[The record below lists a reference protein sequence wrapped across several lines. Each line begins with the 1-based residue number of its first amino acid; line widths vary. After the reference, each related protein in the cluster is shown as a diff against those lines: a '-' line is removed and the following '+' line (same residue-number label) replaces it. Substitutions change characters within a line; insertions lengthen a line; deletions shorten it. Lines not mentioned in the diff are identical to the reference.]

1 MQTIG
6 TAVAG
11 FLSQTYAVWVALG
24 SVLAMRKLLHYFQ
37 LESYQ
42 LPGYAKSVKRNFA
55 KAQLP
60 GTVLAIVCLMV
71 GPPAFSALCA
81 LAVGAGFYWM
91 ARRTKAKKALVFT
104 PRMKRLCAVLLALE
118 IVMGLALSLI
128 TPKLCLLVPL
138 CAPLML
144 ALAAQCAAPME
155 KRINMGFYRDAQK
168 RLEARP
174 DLIRIGVTG
183 SYGKTSTKFL
193 LRTILSERYNVLA
206 TPSSFNTAMG
216 VTRIIREQLR
226 PEHEVFIAEMGA
238 RHVGDIRELV
248 ELVHPTMGLLT
259 SVGPQHLDTFGNI
272 ETVAATKYELIDGLP
287 QDGIAVFA
295 RDGAICEQL
304 YEKCPLKG
312 RHLAGEQIWA
322 EHIAVGPEGSTFEL
336 VSRDGTRVP
345 CQTCLLGEHAIANLM
360 LCAQAALCLGMTVQ
374 EIAAG
379 IARCQSVEHRLQL
392 LPTGNG
398 VTVIDDAFN
407 SNPVGAA
414 AALRVMKNFPG
425 RRIIITPGMVELG
438 EKEAEYN
445 RAFGEQMAESVDIA
459 ILVGGKHTA
468 PIWEGLKAKGFA
480 RENCF
485 IVASL
490 DESTRVLG
498 SLVRAGDVVL
508 YENDL
513 PDNYEEK

>member
-1 MQTIG
+1 MQEILSTI
-6 TAVAG
+6 AEVIAA
-11 FLSQTYAVWVALG
+11 TYAVWVALG
-24 SVLAMRKLLHYFQ
+24 SVLAMRKLLHYLQ

-42 LPGYAKSVKRNFA
+42 LPGYYKSVKRNFA
-55 KAQLP
+55 KSQLP

-71 GPPAFSALCA
+71 RPLSLSALCA
-81 LAVGAGFYWM
+81 LAVGALFYVM
-91 ARRTKAKKALVFT
+91 SRRMKAQKALVFT
-104 PRMKRLCAVLLALE
+104 KRVKRLCAVLAALE
-118 IVMGLALSLI
+118 IVICLLLSLI

-138 CAPLML
+138 CAPLLL

-155 KRINMGFYRDAQK
+155 KRINMGFFRDAQK
-168 RLEARP
+168 RRAQRP
-174 DLIRIGVTG
+174 DLIRIGISG

-193 LRTILSERYNVLA
+193 LRTILSQKYNVLA
-206 TPSSFNTAMG
+206 TPSSFNTTMG
-216 VTRIIREQLR
+216 VTRIIREQLK

-248 ELVHPTMGLLT
+248 ELVHPSLGMIT

-272 ETVAATKYELIDGLP
+272 ETVASTKYELIDGLP
-287 QDGIAVFA
+287 QDGTAVFA

-304 YEKCPLKG
+304 YAKCTLKDK
-312 RHLAGEQIWA
+312 HLAGEDIWA
-322 EHIAVGPEGSTFEL
+322 ENVTVGPEGSAFEL

-345 CQTCLLGEHAIANLM
+345 CKTCLLGEHAIANLM
-360 LCAQAALCLGMTVQ
+360 LCAQAALCLGLTVE

-379 IARCQSVEHRLQL
+379 IESCESVEHRLQL

-414 AALRVMKNFPG
+414 AALRVMKDFPG

-468 PIWEGLKAKGFA
+468 PILEGLKAKGFA

-485 IVASL
+485 VVANL